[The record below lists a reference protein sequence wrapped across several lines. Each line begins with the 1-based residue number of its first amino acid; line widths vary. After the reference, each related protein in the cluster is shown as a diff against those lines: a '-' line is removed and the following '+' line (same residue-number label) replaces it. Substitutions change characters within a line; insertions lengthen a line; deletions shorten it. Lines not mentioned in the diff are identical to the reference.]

1 MCDTDN
7 GYHLKQKY
15 REIEPDDSHQ
25 ICLDPPGCFSST
37 CVLCRANSLPFAAGF
52 QSQFLL
58 LQSPKHT

>member
-1 MCDTDN
+1 MCDTR
-7 GYHLKQKY
+7 QRISPETKY

-25 ICLDPPGCFSST
+25 ICLDPPGCFPST